1 MASDRIHSEILRRA
15 AEVVGGEARLAQH
28 LDVGADQMH
37 EWIQGKEN
45 ASGGLYLIAL
55 DILSRSS
62 SRSAPDQKKA
72 PKGSSLAGL

>member
-1 MASDRIHSEILRRA
+1 MASDRFHSEILRQA

-55 DILSRSS
+55 DILSRS
-62 SRSAPDQKKA
+62 RSAPKQKKA
-72 PKGSSLAGL
+72 PEGSSLAGL

>member
-1 MASDRIHSEILRRA
+1 
-15 AEVVGGEARLAQH
+15 
-28 LDVGADQMH
+28 MH

-62 SRSAPDQKKA
+62 SSAPDQKKA

>member
-1 MASDRIHSEILRRA
+1 
-15 AEVVGGEARLAQH
+15 
-28 LDVGADQMH
+28 MH
-37 EWIQGKEN
+37 GWIQGKEN

-62 SRSAPDQKKA
+62 SAPEQKKA